1 MDFDLTEEQRL
12 LQDSVARL
20 LGDKYGFE
28 QRKGYLKSPE
38 GWSKEIWAQYAELG
52 LLGDPRSG
60 GAKRPR
66 NDKAF
71 NKRAKVSF

>member
-28 QRKGYLKSPE
+28 QRKGFMKSPE
-38 GWSKEIWAQYAELG
+38 GWSKRDLG
-52 LLGDPRSG
+52 AVCR
-60 GAKRPR
+60 ARPAR
-66 NDKAF
+66 PAL
-71 NKRAKVSF
+71 RRG